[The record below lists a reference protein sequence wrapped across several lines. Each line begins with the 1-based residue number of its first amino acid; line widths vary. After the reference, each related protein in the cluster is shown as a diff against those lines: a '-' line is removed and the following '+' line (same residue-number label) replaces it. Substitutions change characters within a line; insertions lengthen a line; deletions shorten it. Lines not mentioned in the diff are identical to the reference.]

1 IGMFGQ
7 CMKNMQ
13 IANRLIN
20 VQKRQNLIIPE
31 QRSLNLFTKNP
42 PRNVPPPPAG
52 TTRTRTLLE
61 LRTPFYTNRQ
71 LENIIQMK

>member
-1 IGMFGQ
+1 MFGQ
-7 CMKNMQ
+7 CMKNMHV
-13 IANRLIN
+13 AKRLVT

-52 TTRTRTLLE
+52 IPWKLE
-61 LRTPFYTNRQ
+61 QPPGSDAERKEKNQ
-71 LENIIQMK
+71 ENVHRD